1 MWRTT
6 MLMAVAAALLALG
19 AGVVLAQEEPAPEGD
34 PVTVERR
41 GEVIRCKTVPCRGT
55 GGHDLIYERKGN
67 GKRDKIIMKG
77 GSDQVRAAR
86 YTNDRDVVKGGTGY
100 DLIFVNDGDTRDR
113 VSGGGRSRC
122 YVDAPSE
129 VVSGCSEVIVG

>member
-1 MWRTT
+1 MWRIT

-19 AGVVLAQEEPAPEGD
+19 AGAVLAQEEPAPEGD
-34 PVTVERR
+34 RVTVER
-41 GEVIRCKTVPCRGT
+41 GEVIQCKTVPCRGT